1 METTTI
7 ILIIFAAIIILGL
20 FFLILKVSNLKS
32 DTSSEKII
40 SILQNQITE
49 LIRKQDETNRDIN
62 IRLREQSESL
72 NKQLNQT
79 QQTSVQQFAISQ
91 KSLKE
96 STEASNKIIRDVT
109 EKLTKLD
116 ETNKQVVNFAG
127 QLQSLENILKNPK
140 QRGILGEYF
149 LESVLKNVLP
159 PNAYQMQYRLGKD
172 EKTGK
177 DLIVDA
183 AIFVK
188 DKIIP
193 VDAKFSL
200 ENYNKIVVEQN
211 PEEREKLEK
220 IFKQDLIKRIEE
232 TSKYIRPEKNTMDFA
247 FMFIPSEGIYYDIL
261 VNKGGNVKIDTEKL
275 IEEAFKLKVLIVS
288 PTNFL
293 AYLQTVLQGLRALKI
308 EESALQ
314 IKENV
319 IKLTKHL
326 QIFSESFD
334 KIGKNISTT
343 VNSYNTSYKSFKQ
356 IDKDIF
362 KITDEKLVIE
372 ADEVLR
378 PLDDEITL

>member
-172 EKTGK
+172 EK
-177 DLIVDA
+177 
-183 AIFVK
+183 
-188 DKIIP
+188 
-193 VDAKFSL
+193 
-200 ENYNKIVVEQN
+200 NR
-211 PEEREKLEK
+211 ER
-220 IFKQDLIKRIEE
+220 
-232 TSKYIRPEKNTMDFA
+232 
-247 FMFIPSEGIYYDIL
+247 
-261 VNKGGNVKIDTEKL
+261 
-275 IEEAFKLKVLIVS
+275 
-288 PTNFL
+288 
-293 AYLQTVLQGLRALKI
+293 
-308 EESALQ
+308 
-314 IKENV
+314 
-319 IKLTKHL
+319 
-326 QIFSESFD
+326 FD
-334 KIGKNISTT
+334 S
-343 VNSYNTSYKSFKQ
+343 
-356 IDKDIF
+356 
-362 KITDEKLVIE
+362 
-372 ADEVLR
+372 
-378 PLDDEITL
+378 